1 MKSPTFATIVAFAF
15 GTVAVLGQGDPAPRP
30 PSSRLRVILNPA
42 RVRALDE
49 PDFKLWTITGEP
61 KSVSTTFGDTSITVA
76 AANSTIAGASYKWHY
91 TRRVAPLG
99 ERVVAQGISTN
110 TDDAGNKPMTISI
123 TGLPAGKH
131 SLLTWHNAWDSLK
144 AVASVTVKV
153 NGEDAE
159 TLAQS
164 VRVDN
169 IWESA
174 HSFVQFTVSG
184 ANDTTNIEF
193 IPAGADGR
201 VFLNGF
207 EIDTPDIDNVVSF
220 PEPNNRDE
228 RVQLE
233 GGDTYE
239 ASWRAP
245 DAESPKYNV
254 YIGTSPTELKS
265 LVLGLDK
272 TSTTL
277 AGLDVFGTFYWRVDV
292 VLGDEPYIGH
302 AFMLRGAQLAFP
314 GAEGYGRFARG
325 GRGGRVV
332 HVTSLEDSEEEG
344 TLRYA
349 LAVARGPRYVVFDVG
364 GVITTTSRMVVSDQ
378 YVTVAG
384 QTAPGKGIIVQG
396 HPLGLSGAIDAIFRH
411 IKVRPGTVSGETV
424 DAMGMAGSNH
434 CIMDRCSM
442 GWGIDENFSSRN
454 AANITFQRSMIS
466 EPLNVAG
473 HKNYPPGREH
483 GFAATVSG
491 NVGSLHHN
499 LIAHAEGRSW
509 SMGGGLDDEGK
520 FGGRLDIRNNVV
532 YNFGGYLTTMIQN
545 STLTSS
551 GRRVTDGGAHEVN
564 FVGNVYKQGPA
575 SNLTYALRAQYENQL
590 PGQQQYYCEGNSMPG
605 VFDQDSAQYASPDGT
620 GSNKNVACWADVTIS
635 PAPSYRK
642 FYDQPFF
649 PSYVETQPSTEAYK
663 RVLSDAGVSQPVVD
677 NHDSRIFNETLTG
690 TYTYK
695 GSKSGKLGLIDN
707 PADVGGLEDF
717 PTVTREAS
725 WDADGDGIADWW
737 DGSTGGDG
745 YEPIEGYLNFM
756 ADPHAYVAP
765 GKSVIVD
772 LKDLFRGFEKKP
784 TFTAAGAEKGSVEV
798 QGSWATYTAGDDA
811 GIDYIELTVK
821 DSEGGSWTRTF
832 GVAIF
837 EGAPASG
844 PPKCRRATP
853 V

>member
-1 MKSPTFATIVAFAF
+1 MKSPIFAAIVAL
-15 GTVAVLGQGDPAPRP
+15 AVGSISVLAQEGPAPSP
-30 PSSRLRVILNPA
+30 PSSRLRVRLNPA
-42 RVRALDE
+42 RVRASAVEE

-61 KSVSTTFGDTSITVA
+61 KTVSSTFGDISVTVA
-76 AANSTIAGASYKWHY
+76 AANSTIAGGSYKYHF
-91 TRRVAPLG
+91 TRRLAPLG
-99 ERVVAQGISTN
+99 EKLVAQGISTN
-110 TDDAGNKPMTISI
+110 PDDAGNKPMSISV
-123 TGLPAGKH
+123 TGLPAGDH
-131 SLLTWHNAWDSLK
+131 SLLAWHNAWDRLD
-144 AVASVTVKV
+144 AVASLAVKV

-159 TLAQS
+159 KVLAQS

-169 IWESA
+169 LWETA
-174 HSFVQFTVSG
+174 HSYVQFTVSG
-184 ANDTTNIEF
+184 ANDTTEIQF
-193 IPAGADGR
+193 IPTGADGR

-207 EIDTPDIDNVVSF
+207 EIDTPDINNVISF

-228 RVQLE
+228 RVRLE
-233 GGDTYE
+233 GGDTHGV
-239 ASWRAP
+239 SWTAA
-245 DAESPKYNV
+245 DVKSAKYNV
-254 YIGTSPTELKS
+254 YLGTSPSELKS
-265 LVLGLDK
+265 VSLGLEG
-272 TSTTL
+272 TSTTFT
-277 AGLDVFGTFYWRVDV
+277 GLNVFDTFYWRVDV
-292 VLGDEPYIGH
+292 VSGDETYIGH
-302 AFMLRGAQLAFP
+302 VFMFRGAQLAFP

-325 GRGGRVV
+325 GRGGRVI
-332 HVTSLEDSEEEG
+332 HVTSLEDSEAEG

-364 GVITTTSRMVVSDQ
+364 GVITTKSRMTVSDQ

-396 HPLGLSGAIDAIFRH
+396 HPLGLSGAIDVIFRH
-411 IKVRPGTVSGETV
+411 IKVRPGAVSGETI

-434 CIMDRCSM
+434 CILDRCSM
-442 GWGIDENFSSRN
+442 GWAIDENFSSRA

-491 NVGSLHHN
+491 DVGSLHHN

-532 YNFGGYLTTMIQN
+532 YNFG
-545 STLTSS
+545 
-551 GRRVTDGGAHEVN
+551 RRVTDGGAHEVN
-564 FVGNVYKQGPA
+564 FVGNLYKQGPA
-575 SNLTYALRAQYENQL
+575 STLTYALRAQYENQL

-605 VFDQDSAQYASPDGT
+605 VFDQDSVQYASPDGT
-620 GSNKNVACWADVTIS
+620 GTNKNIACWADVTID
-635 PAPSYRK
+635 PPPPYRK
-642 FYDQPFF
+642 FYDKPFF
-649 PSYVETQPSTEAYK
+649 PSYVETHTSTEAYK

-677 NHDSRIFNETLTG
+677 DQDSRVLNETLTG
-690 TYTYK
+690 TYTYV
-695 GSKSGKLGLIDN
+695 GSESGKLGLIDN

-717 PTVTREAS
+717 PTVTRDAA

-765 GKSVIVD
+765 GKSVTVN
-772 LKDLFRGFEKKP
+772 LKTIFRGFEDEP
-784 TFTAAGAEKGSVEV
+784 QFTAEGATKGTVEV
-798 QGSWATYTAGDDA
+798 EGSWITYAAGSEA
-811 GIDYIELTVK
+811 GIDYVEVTVK
-821 DSEGGSWTRTF
+821 DGEGSSWTRKF

-837 EGAPASG
+837 EGAPTTG
-844 PPKCRRATP
+844 PGKCRRGIVA
-853 V
+853 

>member
-1 MKSPTFATIVAFAF
+1 MKSPTFAAIVAIAF
-15 GTVAVLGQGDPAPRP
+15 GTMAVLAQGDPAPKP

-61 KSVSTTFGDTSITVA
+61 KTVSTTFGDTSITVA
-76 AANSTIAGASYKWHY
+76 AANSTMAGASYKWHY

-110 TDDAGNKPMTISI
+110 QDDSGNKPMSISI
-123 TGLPAGKH
+123 TGLPAGEH

-144 AVASVTVKV
+144 AVASLVVKV

-159 TLAQS
+159 KLTQS

-169 IWESA
+169 IWEAA
-174 HSFVQFTVSG
+174 HSYIQFTVSS
-184 ANDTTNIEF
+184 ANDTTKIEF
-193 IPAGADGR
+193 VPTGADGR

-207 EIDTPDIDNVVSF
+207 EIDTSDINNVVSF

-233 GGDTYE
+233 GRDTYE
-239 ASWRAP
+239 ASWRAA
-245 DAESPKYNV
+245 DVDSAKYNV
-254 YIGTSPTELKS
+254 YVGTSPTELKS
-265 LVLGLDK
+265 VALGLDE

-277 AGLDVFGTFYWRVDV
+277 TGLDVFGTFYWRVDV
-292 VLGDEPYIGH
+292 VSGDETYVGH
-302 AFMLRGAQLAFP
+302 VFMLRGAQLAFP

-325 GRGGRVV
+325 GRGGRVI

-364 GVITTTSRMVVSDQ
+364 GVITTKSRMVVSDQ

-384 QTAPGKGIIVQG
+384 QTAPGKGVIVQG
-396 HPLGLSGAIDAIFRH
+396 HPLGLSGAIDTIFRH
-411 IKVRPGTVSGETV
+411 VKVRPGAVSGETV

-434 CIMDRCSM
+434 CILDRCSM

-532 YNFGGYLTTMIQN
+532 YNFG
-545 STLTSS
+545 
-551 GRRVTDGGAHEVN
+551 RRVTDGGAHEVN
-564 FVGNVYKQGPA
+564 FVGNLYKQGPA

-605 VFDQDSAQYASPDGT
+605 VFDQDSVQYASPDGT
-620 GSNKNVACWADVTIS
+620 GTNKNIACWADITID
-635 PAPSYRK
+635 PPPSYRK
-642 FYDQPFF
+642 FYDEPFF
-649 PSYVETQPSTEAYK
+649 PSYVETQTSTEAYK

-677 NHDSRIFNETLTG
+677 NQDSRIFNETLTG
-690 TYTYK
+690 TYTYV

-737 DGSTGGDG
+737 DGSTGGEG

-765 GKSVIVD
+765 GKSVTVD
-772 LKDLFRGFEKKP
+772 LKTIFRGFEDEP
-784 TFTAAGAEKGSVEV
+784 TFSVEGADKGTVEVEGSYVLYAAGDE
-798 QGSWATYTAGDDA
+798 A
-811 GIDYIELTVK
+811 GIDYIEVTVK
-821 DSEGGSWTRTF
+821 DGEGSSWTRTV

-837 EGAPASG
+837 EGAPISG
-844 PPKCRRATP
+844 PGKCRRAMR